1 MQEDKEMRLRFPPSP
16 TGKIHVGN
24 IRTALFN
31 WLWARKKGGKL
42 ILRIEDTDTERSTR
56 EFEEIIFKE
65 LNWLG
70 MDVDE
75 GPNRGG
81 DYGPYRQSERLE
93 IYQQQLDKLLRE
105 GKAYKCYCS
114 KEELEE
120 MRQRQK
126 EAGEIPHYDGRCRNL
141 DPAEAP
147 EDADYVLRFK
157 MPETSEEI
165 VVRDLI
171 RGEVSFSSEDFDD
184 FVIQKS
190 DGMPTYNF
198 AVVVDDALM
207 EISQVIRGEDH
218 LSNTPK
224 QVKIYQALDFS
235 VPDFAHLPLI
245 LDEDRAKLKK
255 RSDEQAVYIGEFR
268 EMGYLPEAL
277 FNFLALLGWSPED
290 EQEIMSREELV
301 EKFDISRVNKSGAV
315 FDREKLNW
323 MNNAYLKEADLD
335 RLLELTLPHLKEAG
349 YLEEFGWLME
359 SGRFSEEMEP
369 DRDWLKEVI
378 DLGREGISCLAE
390 LPTEVELFF
399 TDLEQEDPEAAAQDF
414 QDPEVRE
421 VFQRLKDELARIAS
435 ESDYSEES
443 INQVFQKVRK
453 ETGVGGR
460 KFYHP
465 LRLALTGQ
473 GSGPDLI
480 KVAWLLGQKEACRR
494 LELALEQGE

>member
-1 MQEDKEMRLRFPPSP
+1 MQQDKEMRLRFPPSP

-31 WLWARKKGGKL
+31 WLWARKQGGKL

-75 GPNRGG
+75 GPNMGG

-93 IYQQQLDKLLRE
+93 IYQEQLERLLRE
-105 GKAYKCYCS
+105 GKAYRCYCS
-114 KEELEE
+114 KEELDE
-120 MRQRQK
+120 MRRQQK
-126 EAGEIPHYDGRCRNL
+126 EAGEIPHYDGRCRDL
-141 DPAEAP
+141 APAEAS
-147 EDADYVLRFK
+147 EDTDYVLRFK
-157 MPETSEEI
+157 MPETPEEI

-224 QVKIYQALDFS
+224 QVKIYQALGFP

-245 LDEDRAKLKK
+245 LDEERAKLKK
-255 RSDEQAVYIGEFR
+255 RSDEQAVYLGEFR
-268 EMGYLPEAL
+268 EQGYLPEAL

-290 EQEIMSREELV
+290 EQEVMSREELV
-301 EKFDISRVNKSGAV
+301 EKFDISRVNKSAAV

-323 MNNAYLKEADLD
+323 MNNLYLKEADLD
-335 RLLELTLPHLKEAG
+335 RLLELSLPHLKKAGFLEGTGWLKEAG
-349 YLEEFGWLME
+349 
-359 SGRFSEEMEP
+359 RFNDRGEP

-378 DLGREGISCLAE
+378 DLGREGISYLAE
-390 LPTEVELFF
+390 LPAEVELFF
-399 TDLEQEDPEAAAQDF
+399 SEPEQEDPAAAAEDF

-421 VFQRLKDELARIAS
+421 VFHKLQVELTELAAQA
-435 ESDYSEES
+435 DYSEEK
-443 INQVFQKVRK
+443 INQVFQQVRQ

-465 LRLALTGQ
+465 LRLALTGR
-473 GSGPDLI
+473 GSGPDLV
-480 KVAWLLGQKEACRR
+480 KFAWLLGQQETCRR
-494 LELALEQGE
+494 LELALKQKA